1 MAVPEKGKVSSCT
14 ALGVATHLGSV
25 FDALELCR
33 FIKLLATANGD
44 CVEAPV
50 KAGPKILLEKEPS
63 AGALCAGVVVIV

>member
-1 MAVPEKGKVSSCT
+1 MAVPEKGKVSSWT
-14 ALGVATHLGSV
+14 ALGVATHFGAV
-25 FDALELCR
+25 FGLELCR

-63 AGALCAGVVVIV
+63 AGARC

>member
-14 ALGVATHLGSV
+14 ALGVATHFGAV
-25 FDALELCR
+25 FGFDECR

-50 KAGPKILLEKEPS
+50 NAGPKIRLEKLPS
-63 AGALCAGVVVIV
+63 AGALCCGVFVIA